1 MAQRRPINLQFATDA
16 QLRSINSIDQ
26 SKSRRVIRKRD
37 EKGILLK
44 EDFVECTFALM
55 EEVEELIS
63 QNVVDFDP
71 IVTKK
76 ELADE
81 IKTQL
86 QPTLR
91 LVKETQIEL
100 QEAQAKIMEALSV
113 IQHTPQSKENFV
125 TQIDLQ
131 NLKKELSTELK
142 NELVDEV
149 RSVKTTQIELQE
161 AQVKIMEG
169 LSVIEQTS
177 QSKEKFATQIDLQ
190 NLKKE
195 LSTDFKNELVTEM
208 RKKYEEKAKLSKTSV
223 NITQQLLTFSINLKK
238 EIAEQLKGS
247 REEVVRNTDK
257 RLHQLQETTII
268 QINND
273 IGILNKKCSTLT
285 AK

>member
-1 MAQRRPINLQFATDA
+1 
-16 QLRSINSIDQ
+16 
-26 SKSRRVIRKRD
+26 
-37 EKGILLK
+37 
-44 EDFVECTFALM
+44 M
-55 EEVEELIS
+55 EEAEELIS

-149 RSVKTTQIELQE
+149 RSVKTTEIELQE

-177 QSKEKFATQIDLQ
+177 QSKEHFVTQVDL
-190 NLKKE
+190 
-195 LSTDFKNELVTEM
+195 
-208 RKKYEEKAKLSKTSV
+208 
-223 NITQQLLTFSINLKK
+223 
-238 EIAEQLKGS
+238 
-247 REEVVRNTDK
+247 
-257 RLHQLQETTII
+257 
-268 QINND
+268 
-273 IGILNKKCSTLT
+273 
-285 AK
+285 